1 MQNQVE
7 EQPNGLRQGLSCS
20 ILAFCTYLLQCG
32 AFDVMQVEDMYQG
45 HLHLIDRL

>member
-20 ILAFCTYLLQCG
+20 ILAFCMYCLQGG
-32 AFDVMQVEDMYQG
+32 AFDVMQVEHIYQG
-45 HLHLIDRL
+45 HLHLLDRL